1 MKKNYEATFKRNP
14 ENGRIVIEVSLNH
27 YLEFFHEWDN
37 AVFKKRDM
45 HPELAAFL
53 EECSEDI
60 PFKEELEIQ
69 FYLETGAA
77 DPQQEET
84 IRTSFKN
91 FYNALI
97 CWEKKETKLIV
108 LNSGIL
114 LLIAFTLLLLYT
126 VLSGRSSDA
135 IISSVLMESLLIGGW
150 VLTWEAF
157 HGIAIDIIQPFK
169 RRQALKRFYDTAIS
183 FRYVSL

>member
-1 MKKNYEATFKRNP
+1 MKKNYEKIFQRNP
-14 ENGRIVIEVSLNH
+14 ANGKIIIEVSLNN

-37 AVFKKRDM
+37 AAFKKRDM

-53 EECSEDI
+53 IECSEDI
-60 PFKEELEIQ
+60 PLKEELEIQ
-69 FYLETGAA
+69 FYLETGTQ

-84 IRTSFKN
+84 IRTSYRN

-97 CWEKKETKLIV
+97 CWEKKEVKRIV
-108 LNSGIL
+108 SGSGIL
-114 LLIAFTLLLLYT
+114 LLIALTLLLLYT
-126 VLSGRSSDA
+126 ILSGKEADT
-135 IISSVLMESLLIGGW
+135 ILSSVLMESLLIGGW

-169 RRQALKRFYDTAIS
+169 RRKALKRFFDTTIS
-183 FRYVSL
+183 FRYFNQ

>member
-1 MKKNYEATFKRNP
+1 MKKNYEQVFKRNP
-14 ENGRIVIEVSLNH
+14 ENGKILIEVSLND

-53 EECSEDI
+53 EECSQDI
-60 PFKEELEIQ
+60 PLKEELEIQ
-69 FYLETGAA
+69 FYLETGAP
-77 DPQQEET
+77 DPRQEET
-84 IRTSFKN
+84 IRTSYRN

-97 CWEKKETKLIV
+97 FWEKKEVRRIV
-108 LNSGIL
+108 AGSGIL
-114 LLIAFTLLLLYT
+114 LLIALTLLLLYT
-126 VLSGRSSDA
+126 VLSGKETDTVV
-135 IISSVLMESLLIGGW
+135 SSVLMESLLIGGW

-169 RRQALKRFYDTAIS
+169 RRKAMRRFLHAAVS
-183 FRYVSL
+183 FRYADR